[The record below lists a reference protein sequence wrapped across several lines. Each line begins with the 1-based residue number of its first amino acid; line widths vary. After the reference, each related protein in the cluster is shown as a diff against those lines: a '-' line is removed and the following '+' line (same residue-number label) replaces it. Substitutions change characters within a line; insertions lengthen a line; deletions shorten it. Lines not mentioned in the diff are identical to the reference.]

1 MGPAPL
7 VYLLRP
13 HVGAL
18 ETVGLRSLATEASA
32 TGCYA
37 DRGMGCWGPVG
48 GSGAQRLDPGRP
60 KMTPRQ
66 LKTAKMS
73 SKRRPRRPR
82 MAQEAS
88 KTAQEASEKA
98 QEAHKTL
105 SDGSQE
111 AKIVG
116 KHMIF
121 L

>member
-1 MGPAPL
+1 MGVP
-7 VYLLRP
+7 
-13 HVGAL
+13 GA
-18 ETVGLRSLATEASA
+18 AH
-32 TGCYA
+32 
-37 DRGMGCWGPVG
+37 

-98 QEAHKTL
+98 QETHKTP

-111 AKIVG
+111 AQIVG
-116 KHMIF
+116 KTYGFSMIF
-121 L
+121 TIRPHSATGAPRGPQETSRRPKMAPRRLQDCPR